1 MSKGPPVAKAKAV
14 GLPKIP
20 MGGPTKLGGG
30 VAGGNASPLSI
41 GLAAAARPAKKPRVG
56 NIATKQTL
64 MRQPGGGI

>member
-1 MSKGPPVAKAKAV
+1 MPKGPPKAVAKAV
-14 GLPKIP
+14 GVPKIP
-20 MGGPTKLGGG
+20 KGGPTKLGGG

-41 GLAAAARPAKKPRVG
+41 GLAAARPAKRPRVG